1 MTEIKLSKASGLA
14 ESRFRL
20 PEVGLLRWW
29 LDGLGYGMPQRFRR
43 GATRQ
48 HVLELAGSHAL
59 LVFEHH
65 GRRDEFGMLAS
76 QDAEAAGSLKR
87 ISASKGKRVILRLK
101 KEDVLTHR
109 ITLPAAVKSNLRQVL
124 GFEMDRITPF
134 SVDQVY
140 YDHRVVEQSPDQN
153 QLVVEIALVQKKRLD
168 SWLKL
173 LSDQKIQVASVEC
186 GGLWKGINLLPP
198 ELRFKGEGD
207 GGIRLTWMLALIV
220 LLLAAASLIGP
231 LWQNHEEVL
240 ELEERLSTARKQSD
254 IVVEIRNRLEQR
266 EVLSRFVMEKRE
278 AVSPTVDL
286 LREVTLLLPDDT
298 WLQQLDIDDDQVEI
312 RGESTQATKL
322 IAILESSPM
331 FSAVAFKSP
340 VVAIPAK
347 EVEKFH
353 IGMAVSRENV
363 Q

>member
-1 MTEIKLSKASGLA
+1 MAEMKLSKASGFTK
-14 ESRFRL
+14 SRLQL
-20 PEVGLLRWW
+20 PDAGLLQWW
-29 LDGLGYGMPQRFRR
+29 LDGLKYGVPQRFRR
-43 GATRQ
+43 GANRQ
-48 HVLELAGSHAL
+48 YVLELAESQAL
-59 LVFEHH
+59 LVFEHN
-65 GRRDEFGMLAS
+65 GRRDELGMLAS
-76 QDAEAAGSLKR
+76 QNAEAANSLKR
-87 ISASKGKRVILRLK
+87 ISSSKDKRVVLRLK
-101 KEDVLTHR
+101 KGGVLIQR
-109 ITLPAAVKSNLRQVL
+109 VTLPDAVASNLRQVL

-140 YDHRVVEQSPDQN
+140 YDYRVVGKSPDQN
-153 QLVVEIALVQKKRLD
+153 QLVVEIAFVQKKRLD
-168 SWLKL
+168 GWLKL
-173 LSDQKIQVASVEC
+173 LSDQGVRVASAEC
-186 GGLWKGINLLPP
+186 DGLWEGINLLPP
-198 ELRFKGEGD
+198 ELRFKGDGD

-220 LLLAAASLIGP
+220 LLLAAASLMGP

-240 ELEERLSTARKQSD
+240 KLEERLSTARKQSD

-266 EVLSRFVMEKRE
+266 EVLSRFVMDKRE

-298 WLQQLDIDDDQVEI
+298 WLQQLDINDDQVQI

-322 IAILESSPM
+322 IAILESSQL

-353 IGMAVSRENV
+353 IGMAVSRESA